1 MEGSF
6 EITIQF
12 ITAVVAGVSARA
24 LSKFLRIPSVAFLLL
39 FGIILGSSGLGW
51 LQPRL
56 LGVGLE
62 VIVSL
67 SVALILLD
75 GGLNLKLRDL
85 GKVSASLRNLITIGA
100 LITLTGGGLAAHWLA
115 EFPWPIAFLYASL
128 VVVTGPTV
136 INPILAE
143 VGIDR
148 RLATILEGEGVL
160 IDAIGAA
167 LAVVVLNV
175 VLNTDATAMVVVQDL
190 VLRLLVGGAIGVG
203 GGWLLGQGLKRA
215 TFFDEDTKSSVVI
228 AGVLGLFGLAQSIRS
243 ESGLLAAVLTGLV
256 LRELEL
262 PDQRQ
267 ILRFKSQLTTLV
279 VAILFILL
287 SANLSLASLVA
298 LGWGGVFTVLCL
310 MLVIRPLSVV
320 ICTWNSSFTWRQRAF
335 MAWCAPRGIVAA
347 SVASLFAI
355 VLTERGVN
363 GGEAIKSLVFLT
375 IAMTVFC
382 QGLTAKWV
390 ARLLG
395 LNEPDTSGVVIVGGN
410 PLGQLLARL
419 FQRDGQRVVIVDS
432 SVDLCK
438 QATESGIPAYVSNGM
453 DARSLADAGLD
464 TVGSFIAMTVNFD
477 VNVVIAQRVEEEF
490 HPPKVLA
497 VFAQEGANHGQNKG
511 IQQAL
516 GSRIPIK
523 TWNQYILQREVRVG
537 ELHLSDGID
546 IESALTRF
554 NALYG
559 KGTLLPM
566 AVRRKERLQIFT
578 TDMKWE
584 QGDRIIY
591 LLYTPRVLTSGT
603 SLGTVDVEPQALPEL
618 VITPTVEVKAES
630 VPNPNGARVS
640 SADYRQMA
648 RDILQRSRPQ

>member
-1 MEGSF
+1 M
-6 EITIQF
+6 QF

-24 LSKFLRIPSVAFLLL
+24 LGKFLRIPSVAFLLL
-39 FGIILGSSGLGW
+39 FGMAFGGSGLG
-51 LQPRL
+51 LLRPQV

-75 GGLNLKLRDL
+75 GGLNLKLREL
-85 GKVSASLRNLITIGA
+85 GKVSASLRNLITVGA
-100 LITLTGGGLAAHWLA
+100 LITLTGGGIAAHWLA

-148 RLATILEGEGVL
+148 RLSTILEGEGVL

-175 VLNTDATAMVVVQDL
+175 VLNTDATAIVVVQDL
-190 VLRLLVGGAIGVG
+190 VLRLLVGGGIGLG
-203 GGWLLGQGLKRA
+203 GGWLLGQVLKRA
-215 TFFDEDTKSSVVI
+215 TFFDEDTKSSVVV

-243 ESGLLAAVLTGLV
+243 ESGLLASVLTGLV
-256 LRELEL
+256 LRQLEL

-267 ILRFKSQLTTLV
+267 ILRFKSQLTTLAI
-279 VAILFILL
+279 AILFVLL

-298 LGWGGVFTVLCL
+298 LGWGGVLTVLCL
-310 MLVIRPLSVV
+310 MLVVRPLSVL
-320 ICTWNSSFTWRQRAF
+320 ICTWNSSFSWRQRAF

-347 SVASLFAI
+347 SVASLFSI

-395 LNEPDTSGVVIVGGN
+395 LNEPDVSGVVIVGGN

-419 FQRDGQRVVIVDS
+419 FLRDGQRVAIVDS
-432 SVDLCK
+432 SVDVCQ
-438 QATESGIPAYVSNGM
+438 QATEAGIPAYVSNGM
-453 DARSLADAGLD
+453 DARSLAQAGLD
-464 TVGSFIAMTVNFD
+464 AVGSFIAMTVNFD

-497 VFAQEGANHGQNKG
+497 VFAQEGANHGQNKE

-537 ELHLSDGID
+537 ELHLNDGID
-546 IESALTRF
+546 VESALTRF

-559 KGTLLPM
+559 RGTLLPL
-566 AVRRKERLQIFT
+566 AVRRKDRLQIFT

-584 QGDRIIY
+584 RGDRIVY

-603 SLGTVDVEPQALPEL
+603 PLGTVDVEPQALPEL
-618 VITPTVEVKAES
+618 AIPPTVEIDAES
-630 VPNPNGARVS
+630 VPNPNGAPLPT
-640 SADYRQMA
+640 ADYRQMA